1 MTRFTQ
7 GMHYFMG
14 WNLVYEM
21 WIYCASASVVL
32 CPQRV
37 IIFSESL
44 SAWALDHLYGLTED
58 TTNRIYLLHT
68 CQECTGQ
75 CE

>member
-1 MTRFTQ
+1 MTPCTQ
-7 GMHYFMG
+7 GMHYIMG

-37 IIFSESL
+37 ITSSETQ
-44 SAWALDHLYGLTED
+44 SAWAQDHLYGLTED
-58 TTNRIYLLHT
+58 TTNRIY
-68 CQECTGQ
+68 
-75 CE
+75 